1 MPAVAGAARIPAF
14 RCFDIRA
21 SPMRLRTDEKA
32 TGVPDPVAESS
43 REWHEKCFMPTA
55 KNTDSGDSLMALAS
69 HDTGTRKPDGTD
81 AVAHR
86 RVLLR
91 RLVIRCP
98 VTGLASDTGF
108 ELTELPQLTGEQA
121 LIDCLECGQDHTWR
135 VEDAYLD

>member
-1 MPAVAGAARIPAF
+1 
-14 RCFDIRA
+14 
-21 SPMRLRTDEKA
+21 
-32 TGVPDPVAESS
+32 
-43 REWHEKCFMPTA
+43 
-55 KNTDSGDSLMALAS
+55 MALAS

-86 RVLLR
+86 PVLLR